1 MDYWERDVT
10 EEAFGYT
17 ESLDRVMEG
26 LCLDYERREG
36 AINNYCCTGRTSV
49 EYKYYNYKMYEGA
62 AEIVG
67 FLYAKTMIHEIGHR
81 IGYAKTAID
90 CMSESTY
97 KQKKLEVKI
106 NMARKLHLLD

>member
-1 MDYWERDVT
+1 MDDWKREVT
-10 EEAFGYT
+10 EDSYGYT

-36 AINNYCCTGRTSV
+36 AIANYCCTGRTSV
-49 EYKYYNYKMYEGA
+49 EYKYYNYKMVEGA

-67 FLYAKTMIHEIGHR
+67 YMYAKKMIHEIGHR
-81 IGYAKTAID
+81 IGYAKSDVD
-90 CMSESTY
+90 CMSESMY
-97 KQKKLEVKI
+97 KRKKLEVKI